1 MLLRAEAERT
11 GVAVFQ
17 SHQTRER
24 CRKLRI
30 TPLTYRAGH
39 EEAETCGDASQLQL
53 QLPYLIPNLQETCR
67 SRRQSMLVLI
77 LSFRPH
83 ACQSGWTVPDSVTRT
98 GLQAAYHYIAKTTQ
112 RICDLDI
119 IAASSSRRASYKL
132 MCAATVNP
140 TVTLPA

>member
-67 SRRQSMLVLI
+67 SRRQSMLSLLLHYPPDLMHVSPDGPCQTQSLELGCRRHIII
-77 LSFRPH
+77 LLR
-83 ACQSGWTVPDSVTRT
+83 
-98 GLQAAYHYIAKTTQ
+98 
-112 RICDLDI
+112 
-119 IAASSSRRASYKL
+119 
-132 MCAATVNP
+132 
-140 TVTLPA
+140 